1 MTTEMQTLSQRVG
14 RSERENRILKVLA
27 LLGVALFATL
37 LLMGASGKP
46 RTIEAEKF
54 ILRDNQ
60 GHARV
65 TIGTPESA
73 GVAVDTKPTDP
84 VIWLTDEKGAD
95 RAILTTDGIR
105 FADALS
111 KPTVDI
117 VSEPGKSTMRLY
129 GPNREVSW
137 SAP

>member
-1 MTTEMQTLSQRVG
+1 MTTEMQNLSQRVE
-14 RSERENRILKVLA
+14 RLERENGILKAFA
-27 LLGVALFATL
+27 LLVCASFATL
-37 LLMGASGKP
+37 LLTGASGKP

-54 ILRDNQ
+54 VLLDGR
-60 GHARV
+60 GHTRV

-95 RAILTTDGIR
+95 RAMLTTDGIR
-105 FADALS
+105 FADAHS